1 MAPIPGYGGD
11 ALMTGVIW
19 YYTGLSVLN
28 VIVFWLF
35 NRATREN
42 SRAIDRQTETHGMLS
57 DRVTNIYPDLE
68 ELNNDLTTTA
78 EAVVVM
84 AKVIDKHRER
94 IVKLEEQVQKFN
106 LTI

>member
-1 MAPIPGYGGD
+1 
-11 ALMTGVIW
+11 MTGVIW
-19 YYTGLSVLN
+19 YYTGVTILN
-28 VIVFWLF
+28 AIVFWLF

-57 DRVTNIYPDLE
+57 DRVTNIYNVLQESND
-68 ELNNDLTTTA
+68 DLTTTA

-84 AKVIDKHRER
+84 VKVIDKHGER
-94 IVKLEEQVQKFN
+94 IAKLEDQIQKFR